1 MKIYFATLVKKW
13 SRQPKGQFPTGTR
26 AYKGFQGSGKTLSMV
41 FYALELLNEYPTSII
56 YTNVAIKGIPK
67 ERYKF
72 IDDDSILLEGLRISR
87 GRNGVI
93 LLLDEAH
100 LFFNK
105 KKGISL
111 DILTAISQ
119 QRKDRRKLII
129 SSQIWEDLDISL
141 RKQVKEVVNCRNIF
155 NKWQINTVHDG
166 ESLHWDK
173 NESAYVAKK
182 LYTEIWKHNDEIYN
196 RYNTYQKIV
205 NNTDYSRELTPQ
217 QQVTVEA
224 KIERKR

>member
-1 MKIYFATLVKKW
+1 MKIYFTTLLKKW

-41 FYALELLNEYPTSII
+41 FYALELLNEYPTSVI
-56 YTNVAIKGIPK
+56 YTNVKIKGIPE
-67 ERYKF
+67 ERYNF
-72 IDDDSILLEGLRISR
+72 IDKDEVLLEGLTIQK
-87 GRNGVI
+87 GRHGVI

-141 RKQVKEVVNCRNIF
+141 RKQVKEVVNCKNFF
-155 NKWQINTVHDG
+155 NKLQINTIHDG
-166 ESLHWDK
+166 EDLHWDK
-173 NESAYVAKK
+173 NESAYVARK
-182 LYTEIWKHNDEIYN
+182 LYTEIWKHNDELYK
-196 RYNTYQKIV
+196 RYDTYQKII
-205 NNTDYSRELTPQ
+205 NNTDYSREIQGQTINN
-217 QQVTVEA
+217 
-224 KIERKR
+224 IEIKNKVK